1 MVRGEGV
8 KPFNLHA
15 GARERQM
22 IDDCGRTEQ
31 DIQPKGRTTIAFSIN
46 TMT

>member
-1 MVRGEGV
+1 MREMVT
-8 KPFNLHA
+8 KPHNRHA
-15 GARERQM
+15 GARERQI

-31 DIQPKGRTTIAFSIN
+31 DIQPSGRTTIAFSIN

>member
-1 MVRGEGV
+1 MVRGEGA

-15 GARERQM
+15 GARDLQS
-22 IDDCGRTEQ
+22 GVTKQ